1 MKMNELKD
9 LELKDLLEKVEN
21 AEEKLQQMKLNH
33 SIAPLENPSQ
43 IKRENL
49 TNNNGPDGNKKFKKN
64 KTGCRDQQQN
74 G

>member
-33 SIAPLENPSQ
+33 S
-43 IKRENL
+43 RENL